1 MDTLVKQFIEKRDSD
16 DWFTT
21 DLRVNLIWDDSK
33 YVEMIS
39 LVKEIILYYRTNYLI
54 PKDLIYFFSIEVDM
68 IISICRNDLFFNVSS
83 NIIGDHTKYKELV
96 ENRISE
102 LEELKYKVFFGES
115 EKLW

>member
-21 DLRVNLIWDDSK
+21 DLRVNLIWDDLK

-39 LVKEIILYYRTNYLI
+39 LIKEIILKYRTNYLI

-68 IISICRNDLFFNVSS
+68 IIGICRNDLFF
-83 NIIGDHTKYKELV
+83 
-96 ENRISE
+96 
-102 LEELKYKVFFGES
+102 
-115 EKLW
+115 